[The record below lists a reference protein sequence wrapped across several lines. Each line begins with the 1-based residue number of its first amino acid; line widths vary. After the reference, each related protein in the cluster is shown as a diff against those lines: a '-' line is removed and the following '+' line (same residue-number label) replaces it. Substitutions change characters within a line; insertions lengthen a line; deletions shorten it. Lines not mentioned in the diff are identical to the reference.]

1 MEDRRLGRM
10 DDEGALA
17 ELVKQT
23 IESYPAEVVRYK
35 AGEEQLLQYLIGM
48 VMKASEGT
56 ADPGITKNMLLVE
69 LNQE

>member
-1 MEDRRLGRM
+1 M

-23 IESYPAEVVRYK
+23 IESYPAEVARYK

-48 VMKASEGT
+48 VMKASEG
-56 ADPGITKNMLLVE
+56 DRGSRNHKNMLLA
-69 LNQE
+69 